1 MWDLAVTAV
10 LLACGYIVYT
20 GYGLVWLLGYCVASY
35 VVIWYLPQ
43 LFGYYPIPASDL
55 LWFHDTAV
63 SKIYIQSCVA
73 FERIK
78 YEDFLS
84 LLTTKGPGIH
94 PRFRLCVR
102 TLIGKHYWKQEEDFQ
117 ISKHIVRHEGHVS
130 TREDLFHLFET
141 YYQRSLDFRK
151 SPWECYFIEDFGPN
165 ESAFFFKSHHILG
178 DGLAMVSLVVSL
190 ADPFQDT
197 TFITIPRVSPW
208 KVIFCYFMAILRS
221 PIICYQTF
229 TRREDKNCFHGPELT
244 GVKHF
249 HCSEP
254 WPLATLKEISHREGV
269 SLNTLVMACTAGAL
283 RKYAKAKGEDVRRLT
298 MLIPYSLR
306 ALPTDGSVL
315 PMTNNISVL
324 VFPIDIQEEDNQT
337 RIRNYHHYNEEL
349 KRSYDPFANDITQKL
364 LCGYLPL
371 SMWNSFVHNLNRL
384 ITFNFTNVPGPSCQ
398 LRFLGR
404 KVTYIT
410 FAAPTSGKVG
420 FTINCFSY
428 NQAVVF
434 GCCSDNAVVKDP
446 EFLVQLMEQELQALK
461 LTSS

>member
-20 GYGLVWLLGYCVASY
+20 GYGLLYLFGYCAASY
-35 VVIWYLPQ
+35 VAIWYLPQ
-43 LFGYYPIPASDL
+43 FFGYYPIPATDL

-73 FERIK
+73 LERMK
-78 YEDFLS
+78 YADFLS
-84 LLTTKGPGIH
+84 LLSTKGPGVN

-117 ISKHIVRHEGHVS
+117 VEKHIVRHSGPVR
-130 TREDLFHLFET
+130 TREDLFRAFET
-141 YYQRSLDFRK
+141 YYQGHLDFRR
-151 SPWECYFIEDFGPN
+151 SPWECYFVEEFGTN

-190 ADPFQDT
+190 ADPFQDAS
-197 TFITIPRVSPW
+197 FITIPRQSAW
-208 KVIFCYFMAILRS
+208 KVVFCYIMALLKS
-221 PIICYQTF
+221 PYITYQVL

-244 GVKHF
+244 GVKRF

-254 WPLATLKEISHREGV
+254 WPLTTLKEISKRHGV
-269 SLNTLVMACTAGAL
+269 SLNTLMMACTAGAL
-283 RKYAKAKGEDVRRLT
+283 HKYAKAKGEDVHRLT

-306 ALPTDGSVL
+306 ALPTDGSAL

-324 VFPIDIQEEDNQT
+324 VFPIDIDEGNSEI
-337 RIRNYHHYNEEL
+337 RIQNYHRYNEAL
-349 KRSYDPFANDITQKL
+349 KSSFDPYANDISQKL
-364 LCGYLPL
+364 LCGFLPL

-384 ITFNFTNVPGPSCQ
+384 VTFNFTNVPGPSCQ
-398 LRFLGR
+398 LYFQGK

-420 FTINCFSY
+420 FTIGCFSY
-428 NQAVVF
+428 NQGMIF

-446 EFLVQLMEQELQALK
+446 EFLIELIEQEFQALK
-461 LTSS
+461 